1 MDKLVRI
8 IGPSPSEMTLEE
20 LEEAIRR
27 EHSRVSRGLEAGAY
41 SYGAKSKKAKA
52 PSQTAKAKTMEEK
65 YGMSLEEMERKLEL
79 LKKFEEAQQ
88 KVKSEDR
95 KLAYQQDE
103 NALRKEGK

>member
-1 MDKLVRI
+1 MEVLKRV
-8 IGPSPSEMTLEE
+8 IGLAPSEMSLEQ

-27 EHSRVSRGLEAGAY
+27 EHSRVARGLEAGAY

-79 LKKFEEAQQ
+79 LKKLEE
-88 KVKSEDR
+88 KG
-95 KLAYQQDE
+95 
-103 NALRKEGK
+103 AL